1 MKSRRI
7 GLFGGT
13 FDPPHFG
20 HVAALR
26 AAAATGRFER
36 IEVTVAGDP
45 YRKSDEWAVLGA
57 SVRLAMA
64 EVAFGGLDL
73 VEVSDREIRRAGPSY
88 TIDTV
93 RELLEEAAAVD
104 LIVGADLALQL
115 DGWHESAALRDLVRV
130 GVVPR
135 PGSKT
140 VVPDGWDSYEIPMDP
155 VDLSSSFIR
164 GLEYSNENLR
174 NFIPELVIP
183 LYEGAR
189 R

>member
-1 MKSRRI
+1 MTLRRL

-26 AAAATGRFER
+26 AAARTHRFNR

-45 YRKSDEWAVLGA
+45 YQKSVQGAVRPAPL
-57 SVRLAMA
+57 RLAMA
-64 EVAFGGLDL
+64 VVAFEGLDL

-93 RELLEEAAAVD
+93 RELLEEADEVD
-104 LIVGADLALQL
+104 LIIGADLASQL
-115 DGWHESAALRDLVRV
+115 DRWHEAAALRSLVRV

-135 PGSKT
+135 PGGQS
-140 VVPDGWDSYEIPMDP
+140 VMPSGWISYEIAMEP
-155 VDLSSSFIR
+155 VDLSSTYIR
-164 GLEYSNENLR
+164 DSHPNRANLR
-174 NFIPELVIP
+174 DFVPDGVIP
-183 LYEGAR
+183 LYEGFR
-189 R
+189 G

>member
-1 MKSRRI
+1 MTVRRL

-26 AAAATGRFER
+26 AASQTGRFDL

-45 YRKSDEWAVLGA
+45 YLKSARSGVRPAAL
-57 SVRLAMA
+57 RLAMA
-64 EVAFGGLDL
+64 EAAFGGLDL
-73 VEVSDREIRRAGPSY
+73 VEVSDREIRRVGPSY

-93 RELLEEAAAVD
+93 RELLEAADEVD
-104 LIVGADLALQL
+104 VIIGADLARQIEQ
-115 DGWHESAALRDLVRV
+115 WHD

-135 PGSKT
+135 PGTAT
-140 VVPDGWDSYEIPMDP
+140 VVPGGWDAYEIPMDP

-164 GLEYSNENLR
+164 GVAPTTRNLR
-174 NFIPELVIP
+174 KFIPEAVIP
-183 LYEGAR
+183 IYESFQG
-189 R
+189 

>member
-1 MKSRRI
+1 MKPRRI

-26 AAAATGRFER
+26 AAASTGRFDL

-45 YRKSDEWAVLGA
+45 YRKSLEWVVLGA
-57 SVRLAMA
+57 PVRLAMA
-64 EVAFGGLDL
+64 QVAFADLDL
-73 VEVSDREIRRAGPSY
+73 VEVSNREILRVGPSY

-93 RELLEEAAAVD
+93 RELLNEAQSVD

-115 DGWHESAALRDLVRV
+115 DGWHQADALRDLVKV

-135 PGSKT
+135 PGSVT
-140 VVPDGWDSYEIPMDP
+140 VEPPGWDSYQIPMDP

-164 GLEYSNENLR
+164 GLDYSSDSLK
-174 NFIPELVIP
+174 NFVPEQVIP

>member
-1 MKSRRI
+1 MTVRRL

-26 AAAATGRFER
+26 AASQTGRFDL

-45 YRKSDEWAVLGA
+45 YLKSARSGVRPAAL
-57 SVRLAMA
+57 RLAMA
-64 EVAFGGLDL
+64 EAAFGGLDL
-73 VEVSDREIRRAGPSY
+73 VEVSDREIRRVGPSY

-93 RELLEEAAAVD
+93 RELLEAADEVD
-104 LIVGADLALQL
+104 VIIGADLARQIEQ
-115 DGWHESAALRDLVRV
+115 WHDASALRTLVRV

-135 PGSKT
+135 PGTAT
-140 VVPDGWDSYEIPMDP
+140 VVPGGWDAYEIPMDP

-164 GLEYSNENLR
+164 GVAPTTRNLR
-174 NFIPELVIP
+174 KFIPEAVIP
-183 LYEGAR
+183 IYESFQG
-189 R
+189 

>member
-1 MKSRRI
+1 VTIRRL

-20 HVAALR
+20 HVAALE
-26 AAAATGRFER
+26 AAARTKNFDL

-45 YRKSDEWAVLGA
+45 YLKSAKVALRPSEL
-57 SVRLAMA
+57 RLAMA
-64 EVAFGGLDL
+64 QLAFGGLNL

-93 RELLEEAAAVD
+93 RELLEVADQVD
-104 LIVGADLALQL
+104 VIVGADLAPQI
-115 DGWHESAALRDLVRV
+115 DTWHDAAILRTLVRV

-135 PGSKT
+135 PGGST
-140 VVPDGWDSYEIPMDP
+140 EVPDGWESYEIPMDP

-164 GLEYSNENLR
+164 EVPPTPENLR
-174 NFIPELVIP
+174 KFIPASVIP
-183 LYEGAR
+183 LYQSLRG
-189 R
+189 